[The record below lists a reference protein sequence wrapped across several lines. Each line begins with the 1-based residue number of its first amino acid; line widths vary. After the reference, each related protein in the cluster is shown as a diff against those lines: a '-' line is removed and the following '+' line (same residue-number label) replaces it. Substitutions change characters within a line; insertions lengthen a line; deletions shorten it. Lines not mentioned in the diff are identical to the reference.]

1 MKQENWGNM
10 GLKDVLHNLKSSK
23 SGLSIDEVEK
33 RLKKY
38 GKNELPKKE
47 KFTNLDVAIS
57 QFKSPL
63 VYILLIAALVS
74 FTLKEFIDTGVILF
88 AVAINAVVGFIQE
101 TKAERA
107 LERLKQMVEHKS
119 YVIRNGIEKE
129 INSVD
134 IVPGDIIVLK
144 AGDRVPADGRILEVH
159 EFDIDESSLT
169 GESIPVSKLAETLD
183 QKGVSE
189 SKKNMAYMGTSV
201 VRGRGMVIVS
211 STGTNTKFGQIALL
225 LKETEKEKTP
235 LQIKLAEFSKIFGM
249 LTLVMVV
256 FIVSIG
262 LLRGIKFEEI
272 FITSVAIAVAAIP
285 EGLLV
290 AVTVIL
296 AIGMQRI
303 LKKGSLVRKLV
314 AAETLGS
321 TTVICTDKT
330 GTLTEGKMQVDH
342 IITMASEFS
351 LTKEKRQAG
360 F

>member
-10 GLKDVLHNLKSSK
+10 GLKEVLHNLKSSK
-23 SGLSIDEVEK
+23 LGLSADEAEK

-47 KFTNLDVAIS
+47 KFTQLDIAIS
-57 QFKSPL
+57 QFKNPL

-74 FTLKEFIDTGVILF
+74 FVLKEFIDMGVILF
-88 AVAINAVVGFIQE
+88 AVAINTVMGFIQE

-119 YVIRNGIEKE
+119 YVIRDGIEKE

-134 IVPGDIIVLK
+134 IVPGDIIVLR

-159 EFDIDESSLT
+159 ELDIDESSLT
-169 GESIPVSKLAETLD
+169 GESIPVSKLTETLD
-183 QKGVSE
+183 QKGISE

-201 VRGRGMVIVS
+201 VRGRGMMVVS
-211 STGTNTKFGQIALL
+211 STGVNTKFGQIALL
-225 LKETEKEKTP
+225 LKETEKEETP
-235 LQIKLAEFSKIFGM
+235 LQAKLTKFSKMFLV
-249 LTLVMVV
+249 LTLVIVV
-256 FIVSIG
+256 LIIAIG
-262 LLRGIKFEEI
+262 LYREIEFKEI
-272 FITSVAIAVAAIP
+272 FIISVAIAVAAIP

-321 TTVICTDKT
+321 TTVI
-330 GTLTEGKMQVDH
+330 
-342 IITMASEFS
+342 
-351 LTKEKRQAG
+351 
-360 F
+360 